1 MDFRTVFRHRQ
12 PLLFAPSLLGLLA
25 ALVSLFVEGS
35 VLATCLLLSVA
46 AASFLGTRWF
56 VVQLRQADRQRSL
69 LDAQL
74 IQSQKL
80 ASIGELSAGIG
91 HEINNPLAIIARE
104 VEWVRHL
111 LTAPEVGSAKN
122 RTEMEESLREIAHQV
137 DRCRE
142 ITQNLLNFAR
152 KVEPVLQDVNVNKL
166 IDDMARLVEKEA
178 AQDKIVVRRDFEAD
192 LPTIV
197 SDPPCLRQVVL
208 NLLNNARQAVER
220 EGTITIGTRAAADRS
235 IEIFVTDT
243 GCGIPR
249 EHLSKIFD
257 PFFTTKPQGKGTGL
271 GLSICHGII
280 DRLGGRIAVAS
291 EVGKGTTFTVYLPGK
306 AKGDTR

>member
-1 MDFRTVFRHRQ
+1 M
-12 PLLFAPSLLGLLA
+12 FAPALLGLLA
-25 ALVSLFVEGS
+25 ALVSLFVEES
-35 VLATCLLLSVA
+35 VVAACLLLCVA

-56 VVQLRQADRQRSL
+56 VVQLRQADQQRSL

-80 ASIGELSAGIG
+80 ASIGELSAGIA
-91 HEINNPLAIIARE
+91 HEINNPLAIVAQE
-104 VEWVRHL
+104 TEWMRHL
-111 LTAPEVGSAKN
+111 LKSLTGKETKERADFSD
-122 RTEMEESLREIAHQV
+122 SLREIAVQV

-178 AQDKIVVRRDFEAD
+178 AQDQIVVRRDFEGS

-220 EGTITIGTRAAADRS
+220 EGTITIGTRAAGDRS
-235 IEIFVTDT
+235 IEIFVADT

-291 EVGKGTTFTVYLPGK
+291 EVGKGTTFTVCLPGK
-306 AKGDTR
+306 AKGDKR